1 MISFIINQILLLA
14 IFLFCIGDITDAST
28 KAILSMLFVGFS
40 VLVTS
45 IENLKNDGENK

>member
-14 IFLFCIGDITDAST
+14 IFFICKGYVTDHST
-28 KAILSMLFVGFS
+28 QAILLMLFVGFS

-45 IENLKNDGENK
+45 IENLKNDRRNK